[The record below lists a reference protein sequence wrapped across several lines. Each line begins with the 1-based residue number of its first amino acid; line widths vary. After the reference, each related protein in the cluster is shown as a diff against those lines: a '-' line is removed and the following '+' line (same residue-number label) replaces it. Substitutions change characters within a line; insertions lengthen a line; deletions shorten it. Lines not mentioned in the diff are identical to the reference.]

1 LNIIGLGSAGCGI
14 ADALAQY
21 PQYKIYKIDVDI
33 EGERCYN
40 IPKFDAAEEY
50 ENHNFPKLKT
60 FFKGIKGKTFF
71 IVGGSGKVSCASLRI
86 LEKIKHL
93 PISIIYI
100 KPDNELLNKVQ
111 KMQDRVVFGVLQE
124 YARSA
129 VFDDIYIISNPAL
142 DVVLGGAPIIGYHDK
157 LNEVFSS
164 TFHMINVFNNTKPV
178 IGKLEK
184 PKETHRI
191 VTIGIFDAK
200 KNKEKMFFSL
210 DNPREKCYIYGISEK
225 KLKTDINLFKKLKEQ
240 VKSKAEEDLNVTYA
254 VFSTDYEYDLGY
266 VIERTPHTQ
275 TQEVD

>member
-1 LNIIGLGSAGCGI
+1 MNIIGLGSAGCGI
-14 ADALAQY
+14 ADALSQY

-33 EGERCYN
+33 EGKRCYN
-40 IPKFDAAEEY
+40 VPKFDTAEEY
-50 ENHNFPKLKT
+50 EKHYFPRLKT

-71 IVGGSGKVSCASLRI
+71 IVGGSGKISCASLRI
-86 LEKIKHL
+86 LEKIKNL
-93 PISIIYI
+93 PISIIYL
-100 KPDNELLNKVQ
+100 KPDYELLNKVQ
-111 KMQDRVVFGVLQE
+111 KMQERVVCGVLQE

-129 VFDDIYIISNPAL
+129 VFDDIYIISNPDL
-142 DVVLGGAPIIGYHDK
+142 DAVVGGAPIIGYYDK

-164 TFHMINVFNNTKPV
+164 TFHMINVLINTKPV

-191 VTIGIFDAK
+191 ITIGLFDAK
-200 KNKEKMFFSL
+200 QNKEKMFFSL
-210 DNPREKCYIYGISEK
+210 DNPREKCYIYGISEE

-240 VKSKAEEDLNVTYA
+240 VKSKSEEDLNITYA

-266 VIERTPHTQ
+266 VIERTPHIQ